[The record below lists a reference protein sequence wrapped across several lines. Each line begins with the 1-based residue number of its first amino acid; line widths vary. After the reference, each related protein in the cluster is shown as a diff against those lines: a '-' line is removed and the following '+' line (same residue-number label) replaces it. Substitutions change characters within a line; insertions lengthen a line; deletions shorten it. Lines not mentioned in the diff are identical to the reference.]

1 MSERIKFGRTDLEVS
16 PICFGTWQL
25 SPVFWGEQD
34 HDVITAAIHRAFEL
48 GVNFF
53 DTAQA
58 YGDGISETVTG
69 RALADLPRDEIVV
82 CTKVYWRYPPSG
94 ERYMDLSKENIL
106 DYCDTA
112 LRRLRMDYIDI
123 LLAHSF
129 DPLTDPRETI
139 DGLETLLKQG
149 KVRHYGVSN
158 WTVEQ
163 MRLGISAGGN
173 YSACQPPYDLIH
185 REKESD
191 VLPFCYS
198 ENIGVMVYS
207 SLRRGLLTG
216 KYKGGETFDDL
227 RKGMS
232 DFQGDRFKKL
242 CDAVAKIPDI
252 AKAYGLTTVQTVLA
266 ATLMHPGIHSAIV
279 GIKTSAQIEEAVGS
293 MGKTISREDYC
304 KLRDLLSL

>member
-1 MSERIKFGRTDLEVS
+1 MSERIKLGRTGLEVS

-25 SPVFWGEQD
+25 SRVFWGEQD

-58 YGDGISETVTG
+58 YGDGVSETVTG
-69 RALADLPRDEIVV
+69 RALADFPRDEVV
-82 CTKVYWRYPPSG
+82 LCTKVYWHYPPSG
-94 ERYMDLSKENIL
+94 ERFTDLSKENIV
-106 DYCDTA
+106 DYCEKG

-129 DPLTDPRETI
+129 DPLTDPRDTI
-139 DGLETLLKQG
+139 DGFEMLVEQG

-163 MRLGISAGGN
+163 MRMGIEAGGN
-173 YSACQPPYDLIH
+173 YSVSQPPYDLI
-185 REKESD
+185 RRDSERD

-198 ENIGVMVYS
+198 RNIAVMVYS
-207 SLRRGLLTG
+207 PLRRGLLTG
-216 KYKGGETFDDL
+216 KYKGKEKFDDL
-227 RKGMS
+227 RKGME
-232 DFQGDRFKKL
+232 DFKGDRFKKL
-242 CDAVAKIPDI
+242 CAAVAKIPDI
-252 AKAYGLTTVQTVLA
+252 AEPYELTTVQTVLA

-279 GIKTSAQIEEAVGS
+279 GIKTPAQIEEAAAA
-293 MGKTISREDYC
+293 MGKTVSREDYC
-304 KLRDLLSL
+304 KLRDLLRA